1 MRLALGVLAM
11 AVLLIAATPTAFGG
25 WAVVTLQ
32 EVPEYLEVGKPTT
45 LSFKIRQHGETLVAD
60 RSPTVT
66 LRKADGFLSRLFG
79 RNRVTAVKGSEPGLY
94 EATITPSDTGDVS
107 VTIDTDLFRWKVE
120 LLPFRVVAA
129 GETPPPMSSHVRG
142 RQLFVAKGCVTCHAK
157 HDAPEFADWQLVAV
171 GPDLTGRSFPADWL
185 AQKLADPAQFRGAR
199 TSGPVMPALTLDE
212 REIAALVHFVNG
224 GKMTTETDG
233 ETGDLTGG
241 YGFRDRAPSRPRS
254 GRS

>member
-1 MRLALGVLAM
+1 
-11 AVLLIAATPTAFGG
+11 
-25 WAVVTLQ
+25 
-32 EVPEYLEVGKPTT
+32 
-45 LSFKIRQHGETLVAD
+45 
-60 RSPTVT
+60 
-66 LRKADGFLSRLFG
+66 
-79 RNRVTAVKGSEPGLY
+79 
-94 EATITPSDTGDVS
+94 
-107 VTIDTDLFRWKVE
+107 
-120 LLPFRVVAA
+120 
-129 GETPPPMSSHVRG
+129 MSSHVRG
-142 RQLFVAKGCVTCHAK
+142 RQLFAAKGCVTCHAK
-157 HDAPEFADWQLVAV
+157 HDAPEFADWQLVAW

-254 GRS
+254 DRS